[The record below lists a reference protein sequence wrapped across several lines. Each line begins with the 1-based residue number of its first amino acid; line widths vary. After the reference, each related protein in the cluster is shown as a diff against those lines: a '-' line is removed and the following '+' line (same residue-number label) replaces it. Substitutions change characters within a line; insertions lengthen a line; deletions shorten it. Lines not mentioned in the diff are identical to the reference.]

1 MREKLKKVSTKELV
15 LELSN
20 REGVKST
27 IAKPYQ
33 QLNIPVNG
41 PAIVLVVID

>member
-1 MREKLKKVSTKELV
+1 MRENLKKVSTKELV

-27 IAKPYQ
+27 IAEPYQ
-33 QLNIPVNG
+33 RLEIPVNG
-41 PAIVLVVID
+41 PAVVLVVID